1 MTQDRFNQA
10 FVLLLLLFISAV
22 FLAMVWPFLMTILLA
37 GIFSA
42 LTRPLNR
49 WLEARFGGR
58 RSLAAAVSL
67 LLIVFGVLLPLAG
80 LVGAVTGEAIK
91 VGATVKPWVQKQL
104 SQPAEFSELLEKI
117 PFYERILPYKE
128 TILLKAGELVGRF
141 SSFLINSLSSVTV
154 MTAQFIFMLFI
165 FLYTMFFFLV
175 DGDRILSWIMRY
187 LPLKQEDGERMLDR
201 FTSVTRATLK
211 GVAVIGILQ
220 GTLTGAAFAVIG
232 IPSFIFWG
240 TVTAVMSLVPGIG
253 TAIVWLP
260 ASIILASNG
269 HYGQAVGLFAFCS
282 LVVGGL
288 DNFLRPRLVG
298 QDTRLHELMILFGT
312 LGGIM
317 MFGVAGIIIGPIV
330 AALVVTVWEI
340 YGVVFQNELPKG
352 TPPAAEDP
360 ERKDSRILLAAEDS
374 ETKKS

>member
-1 MTQDRFNQA
+1 
-10 FVLLLLLFISAV
+10 
-22 FLAMVWPFLMTILLA
+22 
-37 GIFSA
+37 
-42 LTRPLNR
+42 
-49 WLEARFGGR
+49 
-58 RSLAAAVSL
+58 
-67 LLIVFGVLLPLAG
+67 
-80 LVGAVTGEAIK
+80 
-91 VGATVKPWVQKQL
+91 
-104 SQPAEFSELLEKI
+104 
-117 PFYERILPYKE
+117 
-128 TILLKAGELVGRF
+128 
-141 SSFLINSLSSVTV
+141 
-154 MTAQFIFMLFI
+154 
-165 FLYTMFFFLV
+165 
-175 DGDRILSWIMRY
+175 
-187 LPLKQEDGERMLDR
+187 
-201 FTSVTRATLK
+201 
-211 GVAVIGILQ
+211 
-220 GTLTGAAFAVIG
+220 
-232 IPSFIFWG
+232 
-240 TVTAVMSLVPGIG
+240 MSLVPGIG
-253 TAIVWLP
+253 TAIIWLP

-269 HYGQAVGLFAFCS
+269 HYGQAIGLFAFCS